1 MFEVVGFFWRR
12 KKNRDQICEQNDI
25 LSDACISMIVKNA
38 SIQIFVRNVFGI
50 QIYLLLTSLKHSAM
64 FKSLPTNTHKK
75 TNVETQHCIFH
86 ETRSPFLELR
96 C

>member
-1 MFEVVGFFWRR
+1 MEKK

-25 LSDACISMIVKNA
+25 LSDACLSIIVKNA

-64 FKSLPTNTHKK
+64 FKSLPTLNTHKK
-75 TNVETQHCIFH
+75 NERRNTTLHF
-86 ETRSPFLELR
+86 S
-96 C
+96 